1 MSLVAQV
8 DKVNRFTNKLVED
21 MRSSLKNLM
30 SKAEKETSDAKKD
43 ELLKV
48 GVSACRH
55 VSTCAR
61 RCGQRATA

>member
-1 MSLVAQV
+1 MVAQV

-30 SKAEKETSDAKKD
+30 SKAEKETSDVKKD

-48 GVSACRH
+48 GVSGCRH
-55 VSTCAR
+55 VLTCTRDA
-61 RCGQRATA
+61 QLATA